1 MRWPRPKSLNSLL
14 LTGFAVIS
22 APLLLAVVMSATK
35 IRKLSDES
43 TELVRSGVEA
53 THYSQ
58 QLFQQITPLER
69 ATQLYSALDD
79 KDMLK
84 GYRESRMRLQL
95 TLNELDRVA
104 NDKVRSEYIR
114 RLRQSLLDIDLLVNN
129 EEGPPN
135 SDAMVQAAAPIN
147 TMWSMATQLSG
158 ETSDQIETGLRR
170 LQKATA
176 NAQEYLFWQSAG
188 LILLTA
194 MLVAVFTVVL
204 MRPIRQID
212 SAISQLGKG
221 TFSRPINVR
230 GPTDLVDLGRQL
242 EWLRMRLL
250 DLAQERN
257 RFLRHMSHELKTP
270 LANIREGTELLMDG
284 AVGELDSSQREVATI
299 LRDNSIKLQ
308 QLIENLLSFSAWQA
322 RHSGLE
328 ISEFRLRPLVK
339 AVLETHQLTLLAQRV
354 HLDLKIHDIELRAD
368 RAKLKLI
375 LDNLLSN
382 ALKYSPR
389 GGTIYI
395 HARTH
400 KELLV
405 LDVADTGP
413 GINKDERN
421 AIFEA
426 FYSGSAPVAGHLKGT
441 GIGLS
446 VVNEFVQAHGG
457 SIEILDGIFPGAH
470 FRTRLPL
477 APVAETEPA

>member
-1 MRWPRPKSLNSLL
+1 MLL
-14 LTGFAVIS
+14 GFALVS
-22 APLLLAVVMSATK
+22 APLLLAVVISATK
-35 IRKLSDES
+35 IRNLSEAS
-43 TELVRSGVEA
+43 AELVRSGVEA
-53 THYSQ
+53 THRSQ
-58 QLFQQITPLER
+58 ELTVRMIPFERSISVYGLVLNEVESGRSYENSRGRVTETLSRLER
-69 ATQLYSALDD
+69 IAKDSKRADHILKLRGSLQRVDAFMSKKPVTESTKAAALGEIDAI
-79 KDMLK
+79 K
-84 GYRESRMRLQL
+84 
-95 TLNELDRVA
+95 RVA
-104 NDKVRSEYIR
+104 YEFSRATGKQIDSG
-114 RLRQSLLDIDLLVNN
+114 LQRQ
-129 EEGPPN
+129 
-135 SDAMVQAAAPIN
+135 Q
-147 TMWSMATQLSG
+147 Q
-158 ETSDQIETGLRR
+158 
-170 LQKATA
+170 ATA
-176 NAQEYLFWQSAG
+176 DAQQYLFWQSAG

-194 MLVAVFTVVL
+194 LLVAVFTSVL

-221 TFSRPINVR
+221 TFARPILVR

-413 GINKDERN
+413 GINQNERN

-477 APVAETEPA
+477 TPATEVEPA